1 MGFPFLDYRRVVARR
16 ARQTLL
22 PGEQIV
28 SVHLCRHWGTLGADL
43 VGGLGGVVPGVGGV
57 VGGVVGGLAK
67 GALDARRERPTGIA
81 RNFPT
86 GPVFLAVTSLRVVI
100 YSHVGAFRMVPRF
113 AVAYDPHEIVDI
125 TLERGAMYR
134 VGLHF
139 PDGSRT
145 WLQVAAGQVSARR
158 LLTAWNTLT
167 TPPPA

>member
-43 VGGLGGVVPGVGGV
+43 VGGLGGVVPGVGGVVPGVGGVVPGVGGV

-113 AVAYDPHEIVDI
+113 AVAYDPGGQGGLVQP
-125 TLERGAMYR
+125 LALAMI
-134 VGLHF
+134 
-139 PDGSRT
+139 
-145 WLQVAAGQVSARR
+145 
-158 LLTAWNTLT
+158 
-167 TPPPA
+167 